1 LVTRRSVI
9 ALLQSGGIQLDLD
22 VEKAEKLEVE
32 DKQELVF

>member
-1 LVTRRSVI
+1 LVTRISVI
-9 ALLQSGGIQLDLD
+9 VLLQSGGIQLDLD

>member
-1 LVTRRSVI
+1 VTRRSVI
-9 ALLQSGGIQLDLD
+9 VLLQSGGIQLDLD